1 MWKKRDFINALS
13 RPLLILQLISGFIA
27 AIIGSTV
34 IFAWHFGKL
43 TLAQGFSDTGVMAYN
58 AAFCFLLGGLVLIL
72 QSTRLRRTGL
82 FICFL
87 VFLISIITVTE
98 YALGL
103 DFGIDNLLMPFYAEN
118 IKSYSGRMALNSAI
132 CFVLTSIAL
141 AVYFIRSKRY
151 IVVSASSGAMIFDF
165 GAVALIGY
173 SLDVPA
179 AHTWGNFS
187 QMATATAVGLMII
200 GFGIAA
206 SSWNK
211 DTRKFSRLPRWITV
225 MGVFWSLTITL
236 SLYLAFTTQE
246 KKSADVALNGA
257 SAQIQDLVQDE
268 IEERVTALT
277 EMRERWKSQN
287 GTPRP
292 QWEDDATRLTQ
303 DFSGFQAI
311 EWVDPSFHVR
321 WIAPIVGNEAAINM
335 NLAAEPKRREALE
348 ISRQSRTVSVTRV
361 VDLVQ
366 GGRGILIYQPL
377 YTAEKFDGFIIGVV
391 RLEDFLL
398 NILPQN
404 VKDAYTIT
412 IYDENQEVFTTGI
425 PEEKDLFSEQTIVLP
440 NASLK
445 IRVNPKKQTAEQLK
459 SSVPET
465 TLKIGLIGSLL
476 MGLVFYLLQKSRR
489 EMRRNSLANRRLLR
503 SINTRKV
510 LEDKLVK
517 ANASALESVRLKSAF
532 LANMSHEI
540 RTPLNGVVGSAD
552 LLIDTDLSNEQREYA
567 ETIQNSSEL
576 LVAIVNDILDLSK
589 IEANKMAFETI
600 DFNLSKV
607 VSSVISLFEPMTK
620 YKGFLLEA
628 CFEENTAID
637 LRGDPR
643 RLKQILINLIGN
655 AVKFTEYGKVTLQ
668 VGTVSDD
675 GEKTQIIFT
684 VRDTGIGIADDVKE
698 NLFQPFT
705 QADSSTTRKY
715 GGTGLGLTISQK
727 LVELMGGKIVVESEL
742 GKGSSFGFTIIFKKQ
757 SAEKIQP
764 SAQTSKN
771 LYVNSSSLA
780 KRNFLLPKN
789 ALRVLIVEDN
799 LTNQIVTKR
808 QVERLGFRTEIAA
821 DGKKAVELVKKEVFQ
836 FILMDCQM
844 PVMDGYEATGEIR
857 RFEAKVGRRTPI
869 VALTAS
875 AMSDDTQKCLDAGMD
890 AYLSKPTQREELA
903 KVFDFWTKDVSI
915 SENFQTDIYNEP
927 ETHKRPKTVQD
938 NDDNEEIEKRLNVLG
953 EECGFDAVRE
963 IVNIFLD
970 DVLKKLVLI
979 QQLARQPEKFPQL
992 EREAHTLR
1000 GACLNFGAV
1009 KMADYGLNLEQAA
1022 KDKKADV
1029 ILISIEKIASE
1040 FENLYEK
1047 LELALRE
1054 HPVENVESNRIR
1066 TDWTREEKVS

>member
-1 MWKKRDFINALS
+1 MWKKRNFTDALS
-13 RPLLILQLISGFIA
+13 RPLLILQLTSGFVA

-43 TLAQGFSDTGVMAYN
+43 PLIQGFSDTGVTVYN
-58 AAFCFLLGGLVLIL
+58 AALCFLLSGLALIL

-82 FICFL
+82 FISFL
-87 VFLISIITVTE
+87 IFLISVLTVTE
-98 YALGL
+98 YTFGL
-103 DFGIDNLLMPFYAEN
+103 NFGIDNLLMPFYAEN
-118 IKSYSGRMALNSAI
+118 LKSYSGRMAPNSAL
-132 CFVLTSIAL
+132 CFVLTGIAL

-151 IVVSASSGAMIFDF
+151 IVVSASLGAMIFDF
-165 GAVALIGY
+165 GAVAVIGY
-173 SLDVPA
+173 SLNVSA

-187 QMATATAVGLMII
+187 QMATITAVGLMIV

-211 DTRKFSRLPRWITV
+211 DSRKLTRLPRWITV
-225 MGVFWSLTITL
+225 MGVFWSLTITV

-246 KKSADVALNGA
+246 KKSADVALNGI
-257 SAQIQDLVQDE
+257 SAQIQNLIQDE
-268 IEERVTALT
+268 IEERITALT
-277 EMRERWKSQN
+277 QMRERWKSQN
-287 GTPRP
+287 GTPQV
-292 QWEDDATRLTQ
+292 QWEDDAAQLVRDLH
-303 DFSGFQAI
+303 GFQAI

-321 WIAPIVGNEAAINM
+321 WIAPIAGNEAAINM

-348 ISRQSRTVSVTRV
+348 VSRQSRTVSVTHV

-377 YTAEKFDGFIIGVV
+377 YDAKKFDGFIIGVV
-391 RLEDFLL
+391 RLEDFLFGA
-398 NILPQN
+398 LPQN

-425 PEEKDLFSEQTIVLP
+425 PEEKELFSEQTIVLP

-445 IRVNPKKQTAEQLK
+445 IRVNPKKQTANQLK

-465 TLKIGLIGSLL
+465 TLKVGLVGSVL
-476 MGLVFYLLQKSRR
+476 MGLVFYFLQKSRR

-503 SINTRKV
+503 LINTRKH
-510 LEDKLVK
+510 LENSLVK
-517 ANASALESVRLKSAF
+517 ANAAALESVRLKSAF

-552 LLIDTDLSNEQREYA
+552 LLIDTNLSDEQREYA

-589 IEANKMAFETI
+589 IEANKMTFEKI
-600 DFNLSKV
+600 DFNLSQV

-620 YKGFLLEA
+620 HKGFLLEV
-628 CFEENTAID
+628 CFEENIAIN

-655 AVKFTEYGKVTLQ
+655 AIKFTEYGKVTLQ
-668 VGTVSDD
+668 IGTVSAT
-675 GEKTQIIFT
+675 GETIRLVFT
-684 VRDTGIGIADDVKE
+684 VRDTGIGIADDIKE

-727 LVELMGGKIVVESEL
+727 LVEMMGGKIVVESEL
-742 GKGSSFGFTIIFKKQ
+742 GKGSSFEFTTVFEKQ
-757 SAEKIQP
+757 SAEKIQS

-771 LYVNSSSLA
+771 IYTNKFSTE
-780 KRNFLLPKN
+780 KRTFLLPKN
-789 ALRVLIVEDN
+789 APRILIVEDN
-799 LTNQIVTKR
+799 LTNQMVTRR
-808 QVERLGFRTEIAA
+808 QVERMGFRTEIAA

-857 RFEAKVGRRTPI
+857 RFESANGRRTPI

-875 AMSDDTQKCLDAGMD
+875 AMSDDTKKCLDAGMD
-890 AYLSKPTQREELA
+890 GYLSKPIQREELA
-903 KVFDFWTKDVSI
+903 KVFDFWIKDVSS
-915 SENFQTDIYNEP
+915 SENFQADNSLESIENQKAVQTTD
-927 ETHKRPKTVQD
+927 D
-938 NDDNEEIEKRLNVLG
+938 NDEIAKRLDVLG
-953 EECGFDAVRE
+953 KECGFDAVRE
-963 IVNIFLD
+963 IVAIFLD
-970 DVLKKLVLI
+970 DMSKKLVLI
-979 QQLARQPEKFPQL
+979 QQIAYRTENFLQL

-1009 KMADYGLNLEQAA
+1009 KMADLGLNLERAA
-1022 KDKKADV
+1022 KDRNAEV
-1029 ILISIEKIASE
+1029 ILTSVEKTASE
-1040 FENLYEK
+1040 FENLCEK
-1047 LELALRE
+1047 LEAALRN
-1054 HPVENVESNRIR
+1054 HPVENVEPNQIR
-1066 TDWTREEKVS
+1066 TEWAREEKVS